1 MTCINLSSKFT
12 MCYPIFLQLCF
23 AYRGDPLDEIR
34 IAHTDDLSTFG
45 TWSSVSVTM
54 SYRTSFQFMCV
65 DLSQY
70 VSSLRTYIT
79 RVRVWNYRQEAGYDL
94 DVLENNMFV
103 DTVMMLPVE
112 DNLSSSY
119 LNVINSYTSS
129 GQCEPDVT
137 NQLVWIHVY

>member
-1 MTCINLSSKFT
+1 
-12 MCYPIFLQLCF
+12 
-23 AYRGDPLDEIR
+23 
-34 IAHTDDLSTFG
+34 
-45 TWSSVSVTM
+45 M